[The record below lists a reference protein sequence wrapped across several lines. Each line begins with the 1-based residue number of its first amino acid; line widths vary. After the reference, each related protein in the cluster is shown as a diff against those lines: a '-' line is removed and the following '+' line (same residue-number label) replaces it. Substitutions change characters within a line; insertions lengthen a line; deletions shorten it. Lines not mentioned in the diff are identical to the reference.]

1 MKKIISILTIVLLAI
16 IAVCPLSFAANNLTL
31 TVTGDVAGRT
41 LSVYKLFNLTVEDND
56 NYHYSWDGLASEG
69 FFTSKGYANIYQV
82 LEELRNYENDSTS
95 LTNLALEY
103 YNFCTDPAN
112 SETLANKT
120 SRIDVKTVGE
130 DERYV
135 EFTGLDE
142 GYYLVYDETENP
154 NNTTSKARS
163 AAILSSLIQSEEV
176 KIKTDDIHIEKETDV
191 TTANI
196 GENVNF
202 TITTEVPR
210 MIGYDKYEFNV
221 EDAMSKGLDFND
233 DIEITIGGQIYTNAT
248 ISKITNANGTTSLEI
263 KFNDFISQKD
273 NAGAEIKITYS
284 AKLNSEA
291 AIEKDNTNQVKLI
304 YSNDPKADGKGEST
318 PDIVHVYSFTFD
330 ITKKNSKDETLNGA
344 KFILKLSNG
353 KYATFDENGKLTG
366 EVENKEDATV
376 LTSSGKKEK
385 DGAEVDA
392 GKIQISGLKEG
403 TYTLIETEAPE
414 GYNTPNFEFVFKITP
429 RFNDDGILEDA
440 DFEYLPMSNSAN
452 GYVTGIQTKDGVA
465 EFTIDILNA
474 KKGLLPS
481 TGGMGTTLFTTAGIV
496 LMISALGV
504 FVIKMKKNKSVYS
517 KEN

>member
-1 MKKIISILTIVLLAI
+1 
-16 IAVCPLSFAANNLTL
+16 
-31 TVTGDVAGRT
+31 
-41 LSVYKLFNLTVEDND
+41 
-56 NYHYSWDGLASEG
+56 
-69 FFTSKGYANIYQV
+69 
-82 LEELRNYENDSTS
+82 
-95 LTNLALEY
+95 
-103 YNFCTDPAN
+103 
-112 SETLANKT
+112 
-120 SRIDVKTVGE
+120 
-130 DERYV
+130 
-135 EFTGLDE
+135 
-142 GYYLVYDETENP
+142 
-154 NNTTSKARS
+154 
-163 AAILSSLIQSEEV
+163 
-176 KIKTDDIHIEKETDV
+176 
-191 TTANI
+191 
-196 GENVNF
+196 
-202 TITTEVPR
+202 

-221 EDAMSKGLDFND
+221 EDTMSKGLDFNN
-233 DIEITIGGQIYTNAT
+233 DIEITIGGKTYTNAT

-263 KFNDFISQKD
+263 KFDDFISQKD

-376 LTSSGKKEK
+376 LTSSGTKEK

-452 GYVTGIQTKDGVA
+452 GYVTGVQTKDGVA
-465 EFTIDILNA
+465 EFSIDILNA
-474 KKGLLPS
+474 QKGLLPS

>member
-1 MKKIISILTIVLLAI
+1 
-16 IAVCPLSFAANNLTL
+16 
-31 TVTGDVAGRT
+31 
-41 LSVYKLFNLTVEDND
+41 
-56 NYHYSWDGLASEG
+56 
-69 FFTSKGYANIYQV
+69 
-82 LEELRNYENDSTS
+82 
-95 LTNLALEY
+95 
-103 YNFCTDPAN
+103 
-112 SETLANKT
+112 
-120 SRIDVKTVGE
+120 
-130 DERYV
+130 
-135 EFTGLDE
+135 
-142 GYYLVYDETENP
+142 
-154 NNTTSKARS
+154 
-163 AAILSSLIQSEEV
+163 
-176 KIKTDDIHIEKETDV
+176 
-191 TTANI
+191 
-196 GENVNF
+196 
-202 TITTEVPR
+202 

-221 EDAMSKGLDFND
+221 EDTMSNGLDFND
-233 DIEITIGGQIYTNAT
+233 DIEITIGGKTYTNAT
-248 ISKITNANGTTSLEI
+248 ISTTKNANGTTSLEI

-376 LTSSGKKEK
+376 LTSSGTKEK

-403 TYTLIETEAPE
+403 TYTLIETKAPE

-452 GYVTGIQTKDGVA
+452 GYVTGVQTKDGVA

-474 KKGLLPS
+474 QKGLLPS

-504 FVIKMKKNKSVYS
+504 LVIKMKKNKSVYS

>member
-41 LSVYKLFNLTVEDND
+41 LSVYKLFNLTVENND
-56 NYHYSWDGLASEG
+56 NYHYSWDGLASKG

-154 NNTTSKARS
+154 NNTVSKARS

-176 KIKTDDIHIEKETDV
+176 KIKTDDIHIEKEADV
-191 TTANI
+191 TTANV

-221 EDAMSKGLDFND
+221 EDTMSKGLDFNN
-233 DIEITIGGQIYTNAT
+233 DIEITIGGKTYTNAT

-263 KFNDFISQKD
+263 KFDDFISQKD

-304 YSNDPKADGKGEST
+304 Y
-318 PDIVHVYSFTFD
+318 
-330 ITKKNSKDETLNGA
+330 
-344 KFILKLSNG
+344 
-353 KYATFDENGKLTG
+353 
-366 EVENKEDATV
+366 
-376 LTSSGKKEK
+376 
-385 DGAEVDA
+385 
-392 GKIQISGLKEG
+392 
-403 TYTLIETEAPE
+403 
-414 GYNTPNFEFVFKITP
+414 
-429 RFNDDGILEDA
+429 
-440 DFEYLPMSNSAN
+440 
-452 GYVTGIQTKDGVA
+452 
-465 EFTIDILNA
+465 
-474 KKGLLPS
+474 
-481 TGGMGTTLFTTAGIV
+481 
-496 LMISALGV
+496 
-504 FVIKMKKNKSVYS
+504 
-517 KEN
+517 

>member
-1 MKKIISILTIVLLAI
+1 
-16 IAVCPLSFAANNLTL
+16 
-31 TVTGDVAGRT
+31 
-41 LSVYKLFNLTVEDND
+41 
-56 NYHYSWDGLASEG
+56 
-69 FFTSKGYANIYQV
+69 
-82 LEELRNYENDSTS
+82 
-95 LTNLALEY
+95 
-103 YNFCTDPAN
+103 
-112 SETLANKT
+112 
-120 SRIDVKTVGE
+120 
-130 DERYV
+130 
-135 EFTGLDE
+135 
-142 GYYLVYDETENP
+142 
-154 NNTTSKARS
+154 
-163 AAILSSLIQSEEV
+163 
-176 KIKTDDIHIEKETDV
+176 
-191 TTANI
+191 
-196 GENVNF
+196 
-202 TITTEVPR
+202 

-221 EDAMSKGLDFND
+221 EDTMSKGLNFND

-263 KFNDFISQKD
+263 KFNDFISQKG

-376 LTSSGKKEK
+376 LTSSGTKEK

-504 FVIKMKKNKSVYS
+504 LVIKMKKNKSVYS